1 MRASSMEMPVQ
12 IRGVLEPPEYHDFR
26 LYFGKGAVV
35 RGSAS
40 REYAVLKN
48 SLIVQQP
55 SGDHDER
62 IIKISCDAKE
72 AQNLLALAADVFPD
86 AVPPIEKALASLGT
100 ITEHPS
106 GPFVS
111 LRKDFSVVKFRQNLS
126 FVRYNYDSQIMPCT
140 M

>member
-62 IIKISCDAKE
+62 IIKISCDA
-72 AQNLLALAADVFPD
+72 
-86 AVPPIEKALASLGT
+86 
-100 ITEHPS
+100 
-106 GPFVS
+106 
-111 LRKDFSVVKFRQNLS
+111 S